1 MSRPL
6 GLADVKAAF
15 DAFSLI
21 GDSILVIELP
31 QRMNGGGAAP
41 FEELVSIAA
50 LCRERNVRLHLDGA
64 RLWEVAPHFGKS
76 YAEICAVFD
85 TAYVSFYKG
94 VGALSGAMILGPADV
109 INHTKV
115 WQKRRGSNAFTF
127 GPAALSCQHS
137 LEGALN
143 GSVASFEE
151 RYAWIGRMV
160 ATVSAIAAGVAMKG
174 QLFFDPSVPQ
184 SAMVHCYLRG
194 DAGLLEACHA
204 RAQERSGVRLWN
216 QLRGRGHT
224 TLPQMRTMVGG
235 PAGDWHYFEWSAGPA
250 NALIPIEVAERGW
263 RTFFEELGH
272 AKSEE

>member
-1 MSRPL
+1 
-6 GLADVKAAF
+6 
-15 DAFSLI
+15 
-21 GDSILVIELP
+21 
-31 QRMNGGGAAP
+31 MNGGGAAP

-194 DAGLLEACHA
+194 DAGLLEACHV
-204 RAQERSGVRLWN
+204 RERVRRSAVACGCGISFVAVGIRHCHKCAPWSVALPVIGITLSGAP
-216 QLRGRGHT
+216 GR
-224 TLPQMRTMVGG
+224 RT
-235 PAGDWHYFEWSAGPA
+235 
-250 NALIPIEVAERGW
+250 R
-263 RTFFEELGH
+263 
-272 AKSEE
+272 